1 MISAKEKERMHKV
14 FAKSETLADA
24 ARKLGKPYQTTLY
37 HWRKWQKQEAYE
49 TWKKDNYI
57 QAIGT
62 DKPSPDWN
70 AVGQALIQLGRALCG
85 HHTV

>member
-1 MISAKEKERMHKV
+1 MISDKDKKRMHKV
-14 FAKSETLADA
+14 FAKSDNLADA

-37 HWRKWQKQEAYE
+37 HWRKW
-49 TWKKDNYI
+49 KKESYI

-85 HHTV
+85 HHSV

>member
-1 MISAKEKERMHKV
+1 MISDKDKKRMHKV
-14 FAKSETLADA
+14 FAKSDNLADA

-37 HWRKWQKQEAYE
+37 HWRKWQKES
-49 TWKKDNYI
+49 YI

-85 HHTV
+85 HHSV

>member
-14 FAKSETLADA
+14 FAKSENLADA
-24 ARKLGKPYQTTLY
+24 ARKLGTPYQTTLY
-37 HWRKWQKQEAYE
+37 HWRKW
-49 TWKKDNYI
+49 KKESYI

-85 HHTV
+85 HHSV

>member
-24 ARKLGKPYQTTLY
+24 ARKLGKPYQTTFY
-37 HWRKWQKQEAYE
+37 HWHKWQKA
-49 TWKKDNYI
+49 NYI

-70 AVGQALIQLGRALCG
+70 AVGQAFIQLGRALCG
-85 HHTV
+85 NHSV

>member
-37 HWRKWQKQEAYE
+37 HWRKW
-49 TWKKDNYI
+49 KKESYI

-70 AVGQALIQLGRALCG
+70 AVGQALIQAGRALCG
-85 HHTV
+85 HHSV

>member
-1 MISAKEKERMHKV
+1 MISDKEKKRMHKV
-14 FAKSETLADA
+14 FAKSDNLADA
-24 ARKLGKPYQTTLY
+24 ARKLSKPYQTTLY
-37 HWRKWQKQEAYE
+37 HWRKW
-49 TWKKDNYI
+49 KKESYI

>member
-14 FAKSETLADA
+14 FAKSDNLADA

-37 HWRKWQKQEAYE
+37 HWRKWQKA
-49 TWKKDNYI
+49 NYI

-62 DKPSPDWN
+62 DKPSPDWD
-70 AVGQALIQLGRALCG
+70 AVGQALILLGRALCG
-85 HHTV
+85 NHTV

>member
-37 HWRKWQKQEAYE
+37 HWRKWQKE
-49 TWKKDNYI
+49 NYI
-57 QAIGT
+57 QAIGP
-62 DKPSPDWN
+62 DKQSPDWH

>member
-37 HWRKWQKQEAYE
+37 HWSK
-49 TWKKDNYI
+49 WKKESYI

>member
-14 FAKSETLADA
+14 FAKTESLADA

-37 HWRKWQKQEAYE
+37 HWRKW
-49 TWKKDNYI
+49 KKESYI